1 MTEQSSTGSTARPQ
15 PDPLV
20 QAGRIR
26 NLLERAQQLLA
37 AGFVDG
43 EDHFQIPDPAVIAGA
58 FAEFAGRAAANPGRL
73 AAAQLELWREHVSL
87 WSAFA
92 RKLDGEAVEP
102 LATPARDDRRFAD
115 AAWSEHPAYDY
126 MKQAYLLN
134 ARWMQSAVQQVD
146 DLDEETRRKVEFYTR
161 QLIDAC
167 SPTNFVATNPKV
179 MRETL
184 DSGGENLVRGLEH
197 LVEDL

>member
-1 MTEQSSTGSTARPQ
+1 MTEQSSAGSATHQQ
-15 PDPLV
+15 PDPLM
-20 QAGRIR
+20 QAARIR

-37 AGFVDG
+37 AGLVDG

-73 AAAQLELWREHVSL
+73 ATAQFELWREHVAL
-87 WSAFA
+87 WGAFA
-92 RKLDGEAVEP
+92 RRLDGEAVEP

-126 MKQAYLLN
+126 LKQAYLLN
-134 ARWMQSAVQQVD
+134 ARWMQSAVREVE

-167 SPTNFVATNPKV
+167 APTNFVATNPKV
-179 MRETL
+179 WRETL
-184 DSGGENLVRGLEH
+184 
-197 LVEDL
+197 